1 MLKNRIQSIADH
13 KSAQEKMLIARML
26 RKTYRGAS
34 SPALENFD
42 ISIGPGEIFGLLG
55 PNGAGKTTA
64 ISILS
69 SLFRPD
75 NGSVNICGV
84 DILRYPNQARRL
96 FGLVPQ
102 GIALYPNL
110 TARENLCYFGR
121 LYGLR
126 GERLKQRVRECLE
139 LVGLEKRAD
148 KHVFTYSGGM
158 QRRANL
164 AAGILHSPRILFL
177 DEPTVGIDAQSRNMI
192 LEKLSVLKQTGASMI
207 YTTHY
212 MEEAATLCS
221 RIAIIDQGRII
232 AQGLPKELIDQHP
245 GCSDL
250 GDLFLKL
257 TGKQLRD

>member
-1 MLKNRIQSIADH
+1 M
-13 KSAQEKMLIARML
+13 
-26 RKTYRGAS
+26 
-34 SPALENFD
+34 
-42 ISIGPGEIFGLLG
+42 
-55 PNGAGKTTA
+55 
-64 ISILS
+64 S

-75 NGSVNICGV
+75 NGSVTICGV
-84 DILRYPNQARRL
+84 DILKYPNQVRKL

-102 GIALYPNL
+102 DVALYPNL
-110 TARENLCYFGR
+110 TARENLSYFGR

-139 LVGLEKRAD
+139 FVGLEERAD
-148 KHVFTYSGGM
+148 KRVFTYSGGM
-158 QRRANL
+158 KRRANL

-192 LEKLSVLKQTGASMI
+192 LERLTVLKQSGTSMV

-212 MEEAATLCS
+212 MEEAESLCS
-221 RIAIIDQGRII
+221 RIAVIDHGRII
-232 AQGLPKELIDQHP
+232 AQGLPRELIEEHP

-250 GDLFLKL
+250 GGLFLKL

>member
-1 MLKNRIQSIADH
+1 MVDH
-13 KSAQEKMLIARML
+13 KSAQEEMLIARML

-34 SPALENFD
+34 CPALKNFN

-64 ISILS
+64 ISIMS

-75 NGSVNICGV
+75 NGSITICGV
-84 DILRYPNQARRL
+84 DILKYPNQAKKM

-102 GIALYPNL
+102 DIALYPNL
-110 TARENLCYFGR
+110 TARENLSYFGR

-139 LVGLEKRAD
+139 LVGLEEGAD
-148 KHVFTYSGGM
+148 KRVFTYSGGM
-158 QRRANL
+158 KRRANL
-164 AAGILHSPRILFL
+164 AAGILHSPRVLFL

-192 LEKLSVLKQTGASMI
+192 LKRLSVLKQSGISMI

-212 MEEAATLCS
+212 MEEAEFLCS

-232 AQGLPKELIDQHP
+232 AQGLPKELIEQHP

-250 GDLFLKL
+250 ADLFLKL
-257 TGKQLRD
+257 TGKRLRD

>member
-1 MLKNRIQSIADH
+1 VADQE
-13 KSAQEKMLIARML
+13 STQEKLLIARML

-42 ISIGPGEIFGLLG
+42 ISIGIGEIFGLLG

-64 ISILS
+64 IGIMS

-75 NGSVNICGV
+75 NGSVTICGV
-84 DILRYPNQARRL
+84 DILKYPNQVRKL

-102 GIALYPNL
+102 DVALYSNL
-110 TARENLCYFGR
+110 TARENLSYFGR

-139 LVGLEKRAD
+139 FVGLEERAD
-148 KHVFTYSGGM
+148 KRVFTYSGGM
-158 QRRANL
+158 KRRANL

-192 LEKLSVLKQTGASMI
+192 LERLSVLKQSGTSMV

-212 MEEAATLCS
+212 MEEAESLCS
-221 RIAIIDQGRII
+221 RIAVIDHGRII
-232 AQGLPKELIDQHP
+232 AQGLPGELIEEHP

-250 GDLFLKL
+250 GALFLKL